1 MTTAI
6 GTDQFGG
13 LLRHHRRRSGMT
25 QQQMADLATLSVRA
39 IRDLESGR
47 ARRPRQETARLLA
60 DVLRLT
66 GATRDAFHEAARR
79 RLPSEGPGAT
89 GPEACVPPAL
99 LGTTVGREHEIHSL
113 VELLTV
119 DQQRLV
125 SVVGL
130 GGVGKTRVV
139 REAAGLL
146 RDGHGWQ
153 VLWVQASGLS
163 PDLRELRR
171 LEPDV
176 TGAGGGHG
184 HDVLLILDGL
194 AHRAEGTLVHHL
206 LTRAP
211 GLRVVVTA
219 PTPSCL
225 AGEQVMPIAPLPVP
239 GHALD
244 HDAAALAEFPSVR
257 LFLSHLRRLRP
268 YAPRPAATAAVAE
281 LCRALDGVPGAL
293 ETTAAWGL
301 VHAPE
306 ELLHSLAR
314 DPERFSVPPAAWS
327 PDSGRGAS
335 AVSRSLA
342 VLEPPLR
349 ERLFTLGALPGSW
362 TLDEAAALAGASL
375 ADTAATVYGLLI
387 HGLVRTADE
396 DGPDRFRVLHRVRP
410 VLAGRS
416 APHPGPDT
424 EGKGIPAEYASVS
437 PVARAVACAVA

>member
-66 GATRDAFHEAARR
+66 GATRDAFHEAARSH
-79 RLPSEGPGAT
+79 LPSEGPDAA
-89 GPEACVPPAL
+89 GPETCTPPAL
-99 LGTTVGREHEIHSL
+99 LGTTVGREHEIRSL

-146 RDGHGWQ
+146 RDGHGWR
-153 VLWVQASGLS
+153 VLWVQGAGLS
-163 PDLRELRR
+163 PDLKELPR
-171 LEPDV
+171 LAPDA

-184 HDVLLILDGL
+184 HDVLLVLDGL
-194 AHRAEGTLVHHL
+194 ARRAEGSLIHHL
-206 LTRAP
+206 LARRP
-211 GLRVVVTA
+211 GLRVVVTG

-225 AGEQVMPIAPLPVP
+225 GGEQVMPIAPLPVP
-239 GHALD
+239 GRALD

-268 YAPRPAATAAVAE
+268 YAPRPAATPAVAE
-281 LCRALDGVPGAL
+281 LCRALDGIPGAL

-314 DPERFSVPPAAWS
+314 DPERFSAPPAAWG
-327 PDSGRGAS
+327 PASGSGSGPVA
-335 AVSRSLA
+335 RSLA
-342 VLEPPLR
+342 VLEPALR
-349 ERLFTLGALPGSW
+349 ERLFVLSALPGSW
-362 TLDEAAALAGASL
+362 TLDEAAPLAGTSL

-396 DGPDRFRVLHRVRP
+396 DGRDRFRVLHRVRS
-410 VLAGRS
+410 VLASRS
-416 APHPGPDT
+416 APRPAPD
-424 EGKGIPAEYASVS
+424 GKGMQAEYTSAS
-437 PVARAVACAVA
+437 PVACAMA